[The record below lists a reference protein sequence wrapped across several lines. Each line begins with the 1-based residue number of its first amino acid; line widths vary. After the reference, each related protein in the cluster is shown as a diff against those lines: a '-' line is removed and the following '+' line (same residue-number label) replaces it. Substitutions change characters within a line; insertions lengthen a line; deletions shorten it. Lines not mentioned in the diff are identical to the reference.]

1 MEFLILVGSVALLMY
16 GMKVMSEGLQKM
28 AGSRLRT
35 ILGTMTTNRFTG
47 LLTGAF
53 ITTSIQSSTATTV
66 MTVSFVSAGLL
77 SLSQAISVIMGAN
90 IGTTATAWIMVL
102 GGSFD
107 MRMMVYAGI
116 IAAIALIYTKKNV
129 NVGEFLMGLSL
140 MLLGLTTLKVNA
152 ADMHLD
158 QNVHIQTFLQSVSG
172 WGFGSYLL
180 FLVIGGLLTC
190 AVQSSAAFTLR
201 VVRPRSIRE
210 SPIRN
215 SPTFTFFL
223 V

>member
-35 ILGTMTTNRFTG
+35 VLSTMTTNRFTG

-102 GGSFD
+102 GGS
-107 MRMMVYAGI
+107 
-116 IAAIALIYTKKNV
+116 
-129 NVGEFLMGLSL
+129 
-140 MLLGLTTLKVNA
+140 
-152 ADMHLD
+152 
-158 QNVHIQTFLQSVSG
+158 
-172 WGFGSYLL
+172 
-180 FLVIGGLLTC
+180 
-190 AVQSSAAFTLR
+190 
-201 VVRPRSIRE
+201 
-210 SPIRN
+210 
-215 SPTFTFFL
+215 
-223 V
+223 

>member
-1 MEFLILVGSVALLMY
+1 MEFLILVGSVAMLMY

-77 SLSQAISVIMGAN
+77 TLSQAISVIMGAN

-107 MRMMVYAGI
+107 MRMQVSLQPSHLYIQNGM
-116 IAAIALIYTKKNV
+116 LIW
-129 NVGEFLMGLSL
+129 ESFLW
-140 MLLGLTTLKVNA
+140 
-152 ADMHLD
+152 D
-158 QNVHIQTFLQSVSG
+158 
-172 WGFGSYLL
+172 
-180 FLVIGGLLTC
+180 
-190 AVQSSAAFTLR
+190 
-201 VVRPRSIRE
+201 
-210 SPIRN
+210 SPLCFSD
-215 SPTFTFFL
+215 SPL
-223 V
+223 

>member
-1 MEFLILVGSVALLMY
+1 MY

-28 AGSRLRT
+28 TGAGLRK

-53 ITTSIQSSTATTV
+53 ITMSIQSSTATTV

-77 SLSQAISVIMGAN
+77 TLSQAISVIMGAN

-107 MRMMVYAGI
+107 MRVIVYSAI
-116 IAAIALIYTKKNV
+116 VVSIALIYSKKNI
-129 NVGEFLMGLSL
+129 NMGEFLMGLAL
-140 MLLGLTTLKVNA
+140 MLLGLTTLKMNA

-158 QNVHIQTFLQSVSG
+158 QNEFIRGALEHVST
-172 WGFGSYLL
+172 WGFSRYFL
-180 FLVIGGLLTC
+180 FLLIC
-190 AVQSSAAFTLR
+190 KW
-201 VVRPRSIRE
+201 
-210 SPIRN
+210 
-215 SPTFTFFL
+215 
-223 V
+223 

>member
-1 MEFLILVGSVALLMY
+1 MEFLILVGSVAMLMY

-77 SLSQAISVIMGAN
+77 TLSQAISVIMGAN

-107 MRMMVYAGI
+107 MRMLVYAGI
-116 IAAIALIYTKKNV
+116 VTAITLIYTKRNA
-129 NVGEFLMGLSL
+129 NMGEFLMGLSL
-140 MLLGLTTLKVNA
+140 MLLGLTTLKLNA
-152 ADMHLD
+152 AEMHLD
-158 QNVHIQTFLQSVSG
+158 QNVHIQHFLQSVSG
-172 WGFGSYLL
+172 WGFGIYLL
-180 FLVIGGLLTC
+180 F
-190 AVQSSAAFTLR
+190 
-201 VVRPRSIRE
+201 
-210 SPIRN
+210 
-215 SPTFTFFL
+215 
-223 V
+223 